1 MDSSKHYEYCY
12 TTCPSCE
19 KKIKVKTP
27 ARDVSTDTPIDAP
40 MDLRVSPVFKTPGKD
55 KSEYNSGYKSEY
67 KSGLLGQSTKKPLLS
82 SKTGESAKR
91 GIVSPLHT
99 HLPSDQDDKKPEEGH
114 PHLVKP
120 IHSAPPR
127 EVHAYEVKKLKDD
140 TKAKSDNFFTN
151 PRKRLKVAFFV
162 LIIVFI
168 LGVSHGIFSIV
179 QGANE
184 RINSDYE
191 KPEYVDVYGKVID
204 SKTGLEIENCR
215 ISIIGTA
222 QRTESNQ
229 DGQFFIPS
237 VKSGEHEIKAE
248 ASGYVEVI
256 KIVTIDPELMGI
268 IHFEL
273 DEGVGAKKIDESVS
287 TTQRLDGDNINIF
300 GVLIIIFAC
309 FALLSAILVF
319 QRSFF
324 YLCSFCAFISIMSL
338 GAGIGMVLAIV
349 AFILI
354 VLSSNGFEKKMLI
367 PTNVE
372 D

>member
-1 MDSSKHYEYCY
+1 MDPSKHYEYCY

-19 KKIKVKTP
+19 KKIKVKTTSMV
-27 ARDVSTDTPIDAP
+27 ASIDAP
-40 MDLRVSPVFKTPGKD
+40 MDMRVSPEFKTPRKD
-55 KSEYNSGYKSEY
+55 KLGYKSEFKSEF

-82 SKTGESAKR
+82 SKTGEGTIK

-99 HLPSDQDDKKPEEGH
+99 HLPSGHDEKEQEGEH
-114 PHLVKP
+114 PHLVKSP
-120 IHSAPPR
+120 HMSDMSGQPR

-140 TKAKSDNFFTN
+140 TRAKSDNFFTN
-151 PRKRLKVAFFV
+151 PRKRLKVAFYV

-168 LGVSHGIFSIV
+168 LGVAHGIFSIV
-179 QGANE
+179 QGANDQ
-184 RINSDYE
+184 INSDYE

-204 SKTGLEIENCR
+204 SKTGLEIENCKV
-215 ISIIGTA
+215 SIIGTG
-222 QRTESNQ
+222 QRTESNL
-229 DGQFFIPS
+229 DGQFFIPN

-248 ASGYVEVI
+248 ANGYVEVI

-287 TTQRLDGDNINIF
+287 TTQRLDENNINIF

-309 FALLSAILVF
+309 FALVGAILVF
-319 QRSFF
+319 QRNFF

-349 AFILI
+349 AFIMI
-354 VLSSNGFEKKMLI
+354 ILSSNGFEKKMFS

-372 D
+372 E